1 MTTASKTSGVTIFDE
16 MGRQAED
23 ARQSFARNGEVAGKI
38 AAAVRQSGRLILLG
52 MGGSHAVN
60 RTAEVLYRKA
70 GIDAT
75 AVVVSEA
82 LHAPLPTRGAT
93 VLLTSQSGES
103 GEIVAYLQH
112 DAGGETR
119 FGLTLNPESTLA
131 RSVPSLVGHG
141 GIEQA
146 FAATRSLYVSLTL
159 HARVLHELGLPHD
172 KVIETAT
179 KREAV
184 PFESAIAPLNSV
196 DAIVFSGRA
205 EMQGVAEAAALGM
218 MELARLPS
226 FAMEGGQL
234 RHGPVEALGPK
245 LGIVFIRQATT
256 GTDTTSSLAKV
267 CVDGGSPT
275 IVFDLSGEAPVTG
288 AQSIAFDKCSGIEAA
303 LTVLPTLQRF
313 IFEVARRRVANVG
326 EPIRSSKVTRET

>member
-1 MTTASKTSGVTIFDE
+1 
-16 MGRQAED
+16 
-23 ARQSFARNGEVAGKI
+23 
-38 AAAVRQSGRLILLG
+38 

-82 LHAPLPTRGAT
+82 LHAPIPTHGAT

-103 GEIVAYLQH
+103 GEIVAYLQR
-112 DAGGETR
+112 DTGGETR
-119 FGLTLNPESTLA
+119 FGLTLNPDSAVA

-141 GIEQA
+141 GMEQA
-146 FAATRSLYVSLTL
+146 FAATRSLYVTLAL
-159 HARVLHELGLPHD
+159 HARVLQELGLPHD
-172 KVIETAT
+172 RIIDTAT
-179 KREAV
+179 RRETV
-184 PFESAIAPLNSV
+184 PFEAAIGKLSAV
-196 DAIVFSGRA
+196 DAVVFSGRA

-245 LGIVFIRQATT
+245 LGIVFFRQATS
-256 GTDTTSSLAKV
+256 GTDSTASLARV

-275 IVFDLSGEAPVTG
+275 ILFDLSADAPVPG
-288 AQSIAFDKCSGIEAA
+288 AATIAFEKCSGIEAA

>member
-1 MTTASKTSGVTIFDE
+1 MS
-16 MGRQAED
+16 RQAED

-38 AAAVRQSGRLILLG
+38 ATAVRQSGRLILLG

-82 LHAPLPTRGAT
+82 LHAPIPTRGAT
-93 VLLTSQSGES
+93 PVLLTSQSGES
-103 GEIVAYLQH
+103 GEIVAYLQR
-112 DAGGETR
+112 DTGGETR
-119 FGLTLNPESTLA
+119 FGLTLNPDGALA
-131 RSVPSLVGHG
+131 RSLPSLVGHG

-146 FAATRSLYVSLTL
+146 FAATRSLYVSLAL
-159 HARVLHELGLPHD
+159 HARVLHEFGLPHD
-172 KVIETAT
+172 RIIETAT

-184 PFESAIAPLNSV
+184 PFEAATETLSAV
-196 DAIVFSGRA
+196 DAVVFSGRA

-218 MELARLPS
+218 MELGRLPS

-245 LGIVFIRQATT
+245 LGIVFIRQASS
-256 GTDTTSSLAKV
+256 GADTTPSLAKV

-275 IVFDLSGEAPVTG
+275 IVFDLSGQAPVPG
-288 AQSIAFDKCSGIEAA
+288 ALTVAFAKCSGMEAA

-313 IFEVARRRVANVG
+313 IFEVARRRVGNVG
-326 EPIRSSKVTRET
+326 EPVRSSKVTRET